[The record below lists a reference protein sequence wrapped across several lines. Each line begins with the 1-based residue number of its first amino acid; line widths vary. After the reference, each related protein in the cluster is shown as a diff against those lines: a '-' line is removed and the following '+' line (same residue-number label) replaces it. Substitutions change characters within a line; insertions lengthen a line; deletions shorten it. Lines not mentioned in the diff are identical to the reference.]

1 MSIIDKPSDY
11 FETKLYTGTQ
21 QARNITGLDFAP
33 NWVWIKKRT
42 GASGTSNHYLF
53 DSVRGASKTLFS
65 NATNAED
72 TNTNSLTAFNSDG
85 FSLGN
90 DTDVNVNNGTFVSW
104 NWKAGTSFSNNSGA
118 NGASLA
124 STGNVNTTNGFSI
137 VSWTSPNSNANT
149 IAHGLGSV
157 PEMIIIKKKGSSGG
171 WVVYHQYMGNTHGM
185 FLSTNA
191 AKEDNAGFFNDTSP
205 TSTVF
210 TTGSDG
216 ALINNTM
223 IAYCFASK
231 QGYSKMGSYLG
242 NNSAG
247 GSATQ
252 FIYTGFKPALVMV
265 KEVSGTSNWVVYD
278 STRNGSLSENNINIR
293 QARLCW
299 NLGDDESSFT
309 SDNGVDLLSNGFHIK
324 DNSNDLF
331 TINSQNEEYMYYAVG
346 QSLVGTN
353 NVPCTAF

>member
-1 MSIIDKPSDY
+1 MAIIDTPSTY
-11 FETKLYTGTQ
+11 FQTTVYTGN
-21 QARNITGLDFAP
+21 ASNNHAITNSGQSNLAP
-33 NWVWIKKRT
+33 NWVWIKNIST
-42 GASGTSNHYLF
+42 GSNRLF
-53 DSVRGASKTLFS
+53 DSVRGVNKIFTSDNTSASDGNYSST
-65 NATNAED
+65 
-72 TNTNSLTAFNSDG
+72 LTAFGSNGFTLANDSDG
-85 FSLGN
+85 F
-90 DTDVNVNNGTFVSW
+90 NVNLNSNSYASW
-104 NWKAGTSFSNNSGA
+104 NWAAGTSFSNNAGA

-124 STGNVNTTNGFSI
+124 STGSVNTTAGFSI

-278 STRNGSLSENNINIR
+278 STRNGSLSENNINI
-293 QARLCW
+293 
-299 NLGDDESSFT
+299 S
-309 SDNGVDLLSNGFHIK
+309 
-324 DNSNDLF
+324 
-331 TINSQNEEYMYYAVG
+331 Y
-346 QSLVGTN
+346 
-353 NVPCTAF
+353 

>member
-1 MSIIDKPSDY
+1 MAFTDIDKPSDY
-11 FETKLYTGTQ
+11 FETKLYTGNGGTL
-21 QARNITGLDFAP
+21 NVTGLDFAP

-124 STGNVNTTNGFSI
+124 STGSVSTTAGFSI
-137 VSWTSPNSNANT
+137 ISWTSPNSNANT

-157 PEMIIIKKKGSSGG
+157 PKMIIMKKRGSSGG
-171 WVVYHQYMGNTHGM
+171 WVVYHQAMGNTHGM
-185 FLSTNA
+185 FLSTTN

-205 TSTVF
+205 TSAVF
-210 TTGSDG
+210 TTGSDDG
-216 ALINNTM
+216 LINNTM
-223 IAYCFASK
+223 IAYCFSEKTGFSK
-231 QGYSKMGSYLG
+231 FGSYTG
-242 NNSAG
+242 NGNADG
-247 GSATQ
+247 T
-252 FIYTGFKPALVMV
+252 FVFLGFKPAFVIV
-265 KEVSGTSNWVVYD
+265 KRTDASNYWFMFDNKRSTSGSNPTDKELYPNGNEAEDTS
-278 STRNGSLSENNINIR
+278 
-293 QARLCW
+293 ARF
-299 NLGDDESSFT
+299 DF
-309 SDNGVDLLSNGFHIK
+309 LSNGFK
-324 DNSNDLF
+324 NR
-331 TINSQNEEYMYYAVG
+331 INSAGSNASGATYIYMAFASNPFVSSSG
-346 QSLVGTN
+346 
-353 NVPCTAF
+353 VPATAK

>member
-1 MSIIDKPSDY
+1 MAYTTINKSSSNFK
-11 FETKLYTGTQ
+11 TKLYVGNGGTQ
-21 QARNITGLDFAP
+21 TISGVGFSAGLTWLKGRD
-33 NWVWIKKRT
+33 
-42 GASGTSNHYLF
+42 SGGESNRLT
-53 DSVRGASKTLFS
+53 DVVRGAGYNLRS
-65 NATNAED
+65 NSTSGQD
-72 TNTNSLTAFNSDG
+72 TSSNTLTAWNSNG
-85 FSLGN
+85 FVLGAN
-90 DTDVNVNNGTFVSW
+90 DSSNKNTKKHTSW
-104 NWKAGTSFSNNSGA
+104 NWKTGTSFSNNAGA